1 MPFSSR
7 CSLPSLVE
15 ALTDAEA
22 VLSTDVWLTRGHRR
36 SERRLLLLQE
46 ELVIA
51 KLRRGTTLHPQL
63 RLALD
68 QLWVLSSGKEA
79 AGDVKEE
86 EEEEDSDE
94 DRTSIIF
101 IWPSGTCVATFGSR
115 ALKQL
120 WLGKLLGTPEGA
132 TGARVTDV
140 PSIKLLQKEL
150 SRRHAWKTFSARSLE
165 RLMEDQAEA
174 DPKQGPPTAPSTN
187 GGGLCHSPGEF
198 GNEGQGGPSFLL
210 DRHVCTTEDAVD
222 AALWPEKIGAHHAA
236 AGERQA
242 GSGCSRA
249 LFGQPLAA
257 LCGEAG
263 TLPRPIQ
270 ELLDIL
276 HQRGPSTE
284 GIFRRSDRGTALQ
297 KLKEDLDRGA
307 DVDLANQPVI
317 LLAALLKDFLRSIP
331 GKLLVV
337 GLYQDWM
344 QAMERPSKEARVEA
358 LKVVAEKLPAAHLLL
373 LQRLISLLQNIGH
386 HVPTS
391 RMTSSNLAICLGP
404 NLLGPPDE
412 DLLPLEAMLEVTE
425 KVKLLVEFLI
435 ENGSDILGE
444 EMAGQMSPEPMGR
457 STELP
462 LGREHGPAGE
472 AVAQLQA
479 KAFLDAPA
487 SLLSLQRAAG
497 ADAVLGAEWAEA
509 PVALSPATPA
519 TTVEALGCAEEPKS
533 LSEQRRFAGSR
544 QENASQRKR
553 KREEAWAEET
563 EPHQAKKRREEKMGT
578 ARKAGRCKRSGSPR
592 C

>member
-1 MPFSSR
+1 MEGDF
-7 CSLPSLVE
+7 
-15 ALTDAEA
+15 
-22 VLSTDVWLTRGHRR
+22 
-36 SERRLLLLQE
+36 
-46 ELVIA
+46 
-51 KLRRGTTLHPQL
+51 
-63 RLALD
+63 
-68 QLWVLSSGKEA
+68 A
-79 AGDVKEE
+79 A
-86 EEEEDSDE
+86 
-94 DRTSIIF
+94 
-101 IWPSGTCVATFGSR
+101 
-115 ALKQL
+115 
-120 WLGKLLGTPEGA
+120 
-132 TGARVTDV
+132 
-140 PSIKLLQKEL
+140 
-150 SRRHAWKTFSARSLE
+150 
-165 RLMEDQAEA
+165 
-174 DPKQGPPTAPSTN
+174 
-187 GGGLCHSPGEF
+187 
-198 GNEGQGGPSFLL
+198 
-210 DRHVCTTEDAVD
+210 
-222 AALWPEKIGAHHAA
+222 
-236 AGERQA
+236 
-242 GSGCSRA
+242 
-249 LFGQPLAA
+249 
-257 LCGEAG
+257 
-263 TLPRPIQ
+263 
-270 ELLDIL
+270 
-276 HQRGPSTE
+276 HQ
-284 GIFRRSDRGTALQ
+284 
-297 KLKEDLDRGA
+297 
-307 DVDLANQPVI
+307 
-317 LLAALLKDFLRSIP
+317 DFLRSIP

-386 HVPTS
+386 HVSTS

-479 KAFLDAPA
+479 KACLDAPA

-509 PVALSPATPA
+509 PVALSPATPK

-533 LSEQRRFAGSR
+533 LSEQRRFAGFR

>member
-1 MPFSSR
+1 MGQANCCWRSR
-7 CSLPSLVE
+7 E

-22 VLSTDVWLTRGHRR
+22 VLSTDVRLTRGRKR

-51 KLRRGTTLHPQL
+51 KLQRGTTLRPQL

-86 EEEEDSDE
+86 EEEEGSNE
-94 DRTSIIF
+94 DRTSIIL
-101 IWPSGTCVATFGSR
+101 IWPSGTCVATFGSQ

-132 TGARVTDV
+132 TGARVTNV

-165 RLMEDQAEA
+165 RLTEGQAEA
-174 DPKQGPPTAPSTN
+174 DPKRGPPTAPSTK
-187 GGGLCHSPGEF
+187 GGGLCRSPA
-198 GNEGQGGPSFLL
+198 GGSGGSTSRRRRGLPWPF
-210 DRHVCTTEDAVD
+210 
-222 AALWPEKIGAHHAA
+222 ALRQSPAA
-236 AGERQA
+236 APAPGQA

-297 KLKEDLDRGA
+297 KLKEALDGGA

-317 LLAALLKDFLRSIP
+317 LLAAILKDFLRSIP
-331 GKLLVV
+331 GKLLIV

-358 LKVVAEKLPAAHLLL
+358 LKVVAEELPAAHLLL

-404 NLLGPPDE
+404 NLLGPPNE

-444 EMAGQMSPEPMGR
+444 EMAGQMSPEPVGR

-462 LGREHGPAGE
+462 LGKEHGPAGE
-472 AVAQLQA
+472 ADMEHQA
-479 KAFLDAPA
+479 KAFLDPPT
-487 SLLSLQRAAG
+487 SLLILQRAAG
-497 ADAVLGAEWAEA
+497 GDAVVGAESAE
-509 PVALSPATPA
+509 
-519 TTVEALGCAEEPKS
+519 
-533 LSEQRRFAGSR
+533 
-544 QENASQRKR
+544 
-553 KREEAWAEET
+553 
-563 EPHQAKKRREEKMGT
+563 
-578 ARKAGRCKRSGSPR
+578 
-592 C
+592 

>member
-1 MPFSSR
+1 MGGHGRAPQPRPFSCPPLSAPQGGSHR
-7 CSLPSLVE
+7 RRGGAEHRRAADPGPQEEREAPSPPPGG
-15 ALTDAEA
+15 T
-22 VLSTDVWLTRGHRR
+22 GHRQVATWHHPAPTAPPGPGPAVGAEQR
-36 SERRLLLLQE
+36 EGGSGGRQRGGGGGRQ
-46 ELVIA
+46 
-51 KLRRGTTLHPQL
+51 RRGQDLHHLHLAQRHL
-63 RLALD
+63 CCHFRLPGTEAAVAG
-68 QLWVLSSGKEA
+68 QA
-79 AGDVKEE
+79 AGDTRR
-86 EEEEDSDE
+86 SHGSPR
-94 DRTSIIF
+94 DRCPID
-101 IWPSGTCVATFGSR
+101 
-115 ALKQL
+115 Q
-120 WLGKLLGTPEGA
+120 TPAEGA
-132 TGARVTDV
+132 EPTPCRCWCRVAARRW
-140 PSIKLLQKEL
+140 PFPPRGCSLSAAWFLQ
-150 SRRHAWKTFSARSLE
+150 
-165 RLMEDQAEA
+165 A

-187 GGGLCHSPGEF
+187 GGGLCHSPG
-198 GNEGQGGPSFLL
+198 
-210 DRHVCTTEDAVD
+210 
-222 AALWPEKIGAHHAA
+222 
-236 AGERQA
+236 QA

-444 EMAGQMSPEPMGR
+444 EMAVQMSPEPMGR
-457 STELP
+457 CTELP